1 MISVDLGMLRS
12 MWPVVGSTSTEA
24 ADIQT
29 GKTERREPM
38 SESAKQA
45 LTKVPAVTLG
55 FWAIKVMAT
64 TLGETGGDT
73 VTMTLNWGY
82 LAGAA
87 LFGGLLVVLVVA
99 QIVAE
104 RFHASLYWATI
115 VASTTFG
122 TALADFADRSL
133 GIGYTGGSLLLLVFL
148 VATLG
153 LWRWSQG
160 SVSVNTVV
168 TPKAEAYYW
177 ATITLSQTLGT
188 ALGDWLADTGGL
200 GYDGGALVFGA
211 ALAIVAG
218 LYYWTSMSRVA
229 LFWLAFI
236 LTRPLGA
243 TVGDFLDKPVAEG
256 GLDLSR
262 PVASAV
268 LAAIIIVLLI
278 VLPQRPGQHPGHDDP
293 SPPSDDA
300 TSTVGRRSA
309 AS

>member
-168 TPKAEAYYW
+168 TPKTEAYYW

-200 GYDGGALVFGA
+200 GYEGGALVSGA

-229 LFWLAFI
+229 LFWLA
-236 LTRPLGA
+236 
-243 TVGDFLDKPVAEG
+243 
-256 GLDLSR
+256 SY
-262 PVASAV
+262 
-268 LAAIIIVLLI
+268 
-278 VLPQRPGQHPGHDDP
+278 
-293 SPPSDDA
+293 
-300 TSTVGRRSA
+300 
-309 AS
+309 